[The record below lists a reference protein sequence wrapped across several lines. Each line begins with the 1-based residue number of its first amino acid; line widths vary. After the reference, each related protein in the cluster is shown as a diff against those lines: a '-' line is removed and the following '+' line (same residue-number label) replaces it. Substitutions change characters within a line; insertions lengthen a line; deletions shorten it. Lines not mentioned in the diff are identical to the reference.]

1 VKEIFVQFPTLE
13 FAQALDRDLSLRVG
27 SIFSSKKMQQRIVT
41 ILFALKELGSVTS
54 SDRGCETWFYI
65 DPNENWADDVLQI
78 KLRKSETLHLMELS
92 KRIAPTLKEI
102 LAGSHGRKKE

>member
-1 VKEIFVQFPTLE
+1 VKEIFVQFPTFE
-13 FAQALDRDLSLRVG
+13 VAQALDQDLYQKLGGV
-27 SIFSSKKMQQRIVT
+27 FSSKKMQQRIVA
-41 ILFALKELGSVTS
+41 ILFALKDLGSVTS

-78 KLRKSETLHLMELS
+78 RLRKSEMLRSIELS

-102 LAGSHGRKKE
+102 LAGNDSRKDE